1 MKNLMENFNF
11 FLNESKNVY
20 EAEILVKAEA
30 STKLYGRIFEA
41 IRGMEGV
48 TVIRAQEGGIRRDA
62 YDNKLLNLYV
72 RFYVDPTNAVTYL
85 QNISDKIS
93 ALKDA
98 DGDQIIATRITKL
111 PDKKKDFYT

>member
-1 MKNLMENFNF
+1 MKNLVENFKH
-11 FLNESKNVY
+11 FLAENKNVY

-30 STKLYGRIFEA
+30 ATRLYGRIFEA

-48 TVIRAQEGGIRRDA
+48 TVIRAKEGGIQRDT

-72 RFYVDPTNAVTYL
+72 RFYVEPTNAVTYL

-93 ALKDA
+93 TLKDA
-98 DGDQIIATRITKL
+98 DGDRIIATRITKL
-111 PDKKKDFYT
+111 PEKRKDSFA